1 MYSVKE
7 LVESVG
13 LTSVPSSYI
22 FRDTKS
28 DVHCM
33 HVQSETVPIIDFSLL
48 TSHDPDRRSETI
60 TRLGNACLE
69 WGFFMVINHGVP
81 EMLRDE
87 MVRETE
93 SFFDLREEDKRQ
105 YAGKKLFDPIRCG
118 TSFNSNVD
126 KTLLWRDYLKIHVHP
141 HFNAPDKPSGFSK
154 VLREYCQKTRDI
166 AGELLKGI
174 SESLGLESGYINEKM
189 RVGSSESH
197 QLLVANMYPPCPQPE
212 LAMGLPPHSD
222 HGLLT
227 ILMQNGIDGL
237 QVMHEGNWVSINPLP
252 NSFLV
257 NTGDHMEILTNG
269 KYKSV
274 VHRAVVNSKAPRVSI
289 GTAHGPPLDTVVSP
303 APELMTDG
311 VGQAYLGIKYKN
323 YLELQQSK
331 TLSGKSCL
339 DHLRLSI

>member
-1 MYSVKE
+1 MFSVKE
-7 LVESVG
+7 LVESVR
-13 LTSVPSSYI
+13 LTSVPSNYI
-22 FRDTKS
+22 FSNTETDLP
-28 DVHCM
+28 M
-33 HVQSETVPIIDFSLL
+33 QPETVPIIDFSLL
-48 TSHDPDRRSETI
+48 TSHDPDQRSKII
-60 TRLGNACLE
+60 TQLGNACLE

-87 MVRETE
+87 MMRGTE
-93 SFFDLREEDKRQ
+93 SFFDLRGEEKRQ

-118 TSFNSNVD
+118 TSFNPNVD

-141 HFNAPDKPSGFSK
+141 HFNAPNKPSGFSK
-154 VLREYCQKTRDI
+154 VLRDYCQKTRVI

-174 SESLGLESGYINEKM
+174 SESLGLEASYINEKI
-189 RVGSSESH
+189 RVECSESH

-212 LAMGLPPHSD
+212 LVMGLPPHSD

-237 QVMHEGNWVSINPLP
+237 QVMHKGNWVSINPLP

-274 VHRAVVNSKAPRVSI
+274 VHRAVVNNKAPRVSI

-303 APELMTDG
+303 APELVKDG
-311 VGQAYLGIKYKN
+311 VGQAYLGIEYRN

-331 TLSGKSCL
+331 SLSGKSCL
-339 DHLRLSI
+339 DHLRLSL